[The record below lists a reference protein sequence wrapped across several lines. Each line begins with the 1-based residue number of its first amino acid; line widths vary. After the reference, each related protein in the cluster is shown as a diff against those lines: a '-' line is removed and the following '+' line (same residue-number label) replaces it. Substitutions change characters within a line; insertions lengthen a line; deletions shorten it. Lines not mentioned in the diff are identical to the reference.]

1 MKEFTKT
8 VGKIAIPVALQCM
21 LQSSFSIIDQ
31 LMIGQLGKNS
41 IAAVGLCG
49 NFMLIFS
56 VVMGAIGTVAG
67 ILISQFI
74 GAGDEKE
81 SWRGFTVSS
90 VFGIALAG
98 IFMIACLF
106 FAGNILG
113 IYTEDVKTIA
123 AGVPYFRIISFTFI
137 PMALSTIVATW
148 LRCSEHATIPLISSI
163 AAVICNTGLN
173 YVLIFGKLGFGK
185 LGVKGAGYATT
196 ISQLINLSLM
206 LIGFFFC
213 LHKENKKMILSMHMQ
228 KVSFKEYLVMI
239 TPILISEFLWS
250 LGQNVNSAVYGHL
263 STDDLAAYTLTTPI
277 QGLIIGALS
286 GLSAAAGVIIGKQL
300 GKKDYDGAYRDSKRL
315 MWMGLWGSVIL
326 ALAIIGG
333 SGLYVSLY
341 QVESGIKH
349 IARILLIV
357 FALYSPVKVLNM
369 ILGGGIIRSGGNTKI
384 IMIIDIVGTWLVG
397 IPLCLIAAYVL
408 GLSIVPVYAILTF
421 EEVVRLV
428 ITLVMFKKKTW
439 MRSLS

>member
-1 MKEFTKT
+1 MREFTKT

-98 IFMIACLF
+98 IFMFACLF

-163 AAVICNTGLN
+163 AAVIC
-173 YVLIFGKLGFGK
+173 
-185 LGVKGAGYATT
+185 
-196 ISQLINLSLM
+196 
-206 LIGFFFC
+206 
-213 LHKENKKMILSMHMQ
+213 
-228 KVSFKEYLVMI
+228 
-239 TPILISEFLWS
+239 
-250 LGQNVNSAVYGHL
+250 
-263 STDDLAAYTLTTPI
+263 AYFWKI
-277 QGLIIGALS
+277 
-286 GLSAAAGVIIGKQL
+286 
-300 GKKDYDGAYRDSKRL
+300 
-315 MWMGLWGSVIL
+315 
-326 ALAIIGG
+326 
-333 SGLYVSLY
+333 
-341 QVESGIKH
+341 
-349 IARILLIV
+349 RI
-357 FALYSPVKVLNM
+357 
-369 ILGGGIIRSGGNTKI
+369 
-384 IMIIDIVGTWLVG
+384 
-397 IPLCLIAAYVL
+397 
-408 GLSIVPVYAILTF
+408 
-421 EEVVRLV
+421 
-428 ITLVMFKKKTW
+428 
-439 MRSLS
+439 